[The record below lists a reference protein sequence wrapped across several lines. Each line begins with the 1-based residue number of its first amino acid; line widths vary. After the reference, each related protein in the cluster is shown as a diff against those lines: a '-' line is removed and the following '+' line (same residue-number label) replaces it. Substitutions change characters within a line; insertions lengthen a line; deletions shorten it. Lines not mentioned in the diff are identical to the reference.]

1 MMSKNKIEMRSV
13 FCNGA
18 DALEFAHEN
27 WIDLALLDIEMS
39 GVDGLDLSD
48 ELQGLYPNIII
59 ILISAYDGYVPETLK
74 VKKWIISLWSN
85 IQC

>member
-1 MMSKNKIEMRSV
+1 
-13 FCNGA
+13 
-18 DALEFAHEN
+18 
-27 WIDLALLDIEMS
+27 MS

-74 VKKWIISLWSN
+74 VKKWIISL
-85 IQC
+85 